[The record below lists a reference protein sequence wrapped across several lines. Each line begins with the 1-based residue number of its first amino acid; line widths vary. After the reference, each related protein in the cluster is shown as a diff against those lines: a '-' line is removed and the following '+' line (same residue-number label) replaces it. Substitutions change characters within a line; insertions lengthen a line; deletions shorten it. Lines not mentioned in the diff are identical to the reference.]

1 MVFMKHMV
9 NGLVMRAFKTGRQV
23 VDWAKVSSFT
33 VDGHEVQV
41 LKNEMVVK
49 VTKNGNERKERRLT
63 VTIDGFNSVEV
74 GTESVKKGTFITRLL
89 KVTKVTKAQPT
100 QQPTQQSCF
109 IATFLES
116 KIDGDVD
123 REAIDALNAFW
134 NDESEFDLEELERMV
149 G

>member
-89 KVTKVTKAQPT
+89 KVTKATSTQP
-100 QQPTQQSCF
+100 QQPQQGCF

-116 KIDGDVD
+116 RKDGNVD
-123 REAIDALNAFW
+123 QEAIDALNAFW

>member
-1 MVFMKHMV
+1 MKHMV

-89 KVTKVTKAQPT
+89 KVTKTTSTQP

-123 REAIDALNAFW
+123 QEAIDALNAFW

>member
-1 MVFMKHMV
+1 MKHMV
-9 NGLVMRAFKTGRQV
+9 NGLVMRAFKTGRKV

-89 KVTKVTKAQPT
+89 KVTKTTSTQP

-123 REAIDALNAFW
+123 QEAIDALNAFW

>member
-1 MVFMKHMV
+1 MKHMV